1 MRTLHQMGG
10 LSITATDRMYPI
22 YSRRTIQRHAK
33 KAFGEPDMSKQ
44 KVNSGRPTKV
54 TPQDK
59 RSITRAVKTLR
70 RQEGANFTSG
80 RIKIV
85 AGVTHLSNRTV
96 RRVLNQSGFRYLKS
110 RKKGLLNAK
119 YLQRRVMFCR
129 KMQRTKIGAKEGI
142 SFYLDAKGLKFKKN
156 PQDQARAPHACQ

>member
-1 MRTLHQMGG
+1 MDCPLQLQTECTPYTVEEPYSDTQRKLSVNLTCPNRRSIVAG
-10 LSITATDRMYPI
+10 LLLW
-22 YSRRTIQRHAK
+22 
-33 KAFGEPDMSKQ
+33 G
-44 KVNSGRPTKV
+44 VTKV

-119 YLQRRVMFCR
+119 DLQRRCFVGKCSEPR
-129 KMQRTKIGAKEGI
+129 I
-142 SFYLDAKGLKFKKN
+142 SFYLDAKGSQFKTN
-156 PQDQARAPHACQ
+156 PQDQARAPRACQWRTRS